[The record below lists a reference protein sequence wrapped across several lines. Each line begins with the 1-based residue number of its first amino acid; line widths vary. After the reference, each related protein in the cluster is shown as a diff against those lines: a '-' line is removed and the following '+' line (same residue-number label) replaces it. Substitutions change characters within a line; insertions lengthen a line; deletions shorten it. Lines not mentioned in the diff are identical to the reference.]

1 MNSYRYPISPR
12 LAAPTSV
19 SAMMSD
25 VLVALLPAFGM
36 SLYLYGFRVLLITL
50 LSIGSCLFF
59 QYGYGYL
66 VGRNHSDL
74 SPVVTGTLLAF
85 CYPPSLDL
93 WAVPLGS
100 FFAIVVVKE
109 LYGGLGCNFINP
121 ALAGR
126 TFIVSAPLL
135 MTQFSIPIPFRD
147 ALEPD
152 VLTSAT
158 PLSYLQRGELPPD
171 TLNELF
177 IGFHSGSLGEIST
190 LMLLLG
196 GCYLLLRRVITPVIP
211 FSFLGTVAI
220 LCYSYPPEG
229 ISPLTWTVAHLC
241 SGGLVLGAFFMATD
255 PVTSPTSILGQFF
268 YGFGCGVLTLLLRYF
283 GSYPE
288 GVCYALLTMNCLVWL
303 LDYICAPRR
312 FGTKLLEDNSEGL
325 QELGQTLGKISF
337 VMPKLG
343 KLSSLHPKHFLANLK
358 KNKEHQGKRTVSHD
372 GTSDQPL
379 PSLGKCLVSYGL
391 VLLVT
396 VGCISWTYSFTQ
408 LQTHRT
414 NELINH
420 ILLEHAMPEADF
432 LSETPY
438 KSPNFSKL
446 YSAYHGQEHLGYCV
460 EVSSSGFIDQ
470 ITLLVGVNLGGAVT
484 GIAVLEHQ
492 ETLQIGAEVLKE
504 EALDRFIGRSGTLSV
519 WSGNTI
525 DGMTGATVTLEAVT
539 DCVNRALEVV
549 QLIDQ
554 VGALELLVDVL

>member
-1 MNSYRYPISPR
+1 MKPYRYPISPR

-19 SAMMSD
+19 SDMMHD

-36 SLYLYGFRVLLITL
+36 SLYLFGFRVLAIAF
-50 LSIGSCLFF
+50 LSIGSCLLF
-59 QYGYGYL
+59 QFGYGYL
-66 VGRNHSDL
+66 TQRTHSLKDL
-74 SPVVTGTLLAF
+74 SPVVTGLLLAF
-85 CYPPSLDL
+85 CYPASLPL
-93 WAVPLGS
+93 WAVPIGS

-135 MTQFSIPIPFRD
+135 MSKFPNPLVFSQE
-147 ALEPD
+147 AD

-158 PLSYLQRGELPPD
+158 PLAYLQRGQLPPS

-211 FSFLGTVAI
+211 FSFLGTVGI
-220 LCYSYPPEG
+220 LCFFSAPEG
-229 ISPLTWTVAHLC
+229 IAPLSWTFAHLC

-255 PVTSPTSILGQFF
+255 PVTSPTSVLGQFI
-268 YGFGCGVLTLLLRYF
+268 YGFGCGLLTFLLRYF

-288 GVCYALLTMNCLVWL
+288 GVCYGLLTMNCLVWL
-303 LDYICAPRR
+303 LDYIFAPRR
-312 FGTKLLEDNSEGL
+312 FGTKLFEDSSEGL
-325 QELGQTLGKISF
+325 KELASHWGKIHF
-337 VMPKLG
+337 VAPKLP
-343 KLSSLHPKHFLANLK
+343 KLSSLHPKNILAVLRGQTAEE
-358 KNKEHQGKRTVSHD
+358 KEGKRAVTES
-372 GTSDQPL
+372 S
-379 PSLGKCLVSYGL
+379 PSAASCIFYYGM

-396 VGCISWTYSFTQ
+396 IGSISWAYSFTE

-414 NELINH
+414 NELINLA
-420 ILLEHAMPEADF
+420 LLEQAMPEADF

-438 KSPNFSKL
+438 TSPSFSKL
-446 YSAYHGQEHLGYCV
+446 YSSYSGQEHLGYCV
-460 EVSSSGFIDQ
+460 EVSSTGFIDQ

-484 GIAVLEHQ
+484 GIAVLNQ
-492 ETLQIGAEVLKE
+492 NETLQIGAEVLKPSFLE
-504 EALDRFIGRSGTLSV
+504 RFIGRSGTLSL
-519 WSGNTI
+519 WESNTI
-525 DGMTGATVTLEAVT
+525 DGLSGATVTLEAVT

-554 VGALELLVDVL
+554 IGALDLLQDVL